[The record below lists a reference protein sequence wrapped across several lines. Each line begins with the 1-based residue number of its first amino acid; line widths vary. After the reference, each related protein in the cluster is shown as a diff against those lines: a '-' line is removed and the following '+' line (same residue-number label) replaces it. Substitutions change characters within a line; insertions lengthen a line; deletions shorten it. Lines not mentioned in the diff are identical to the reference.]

1 MLKILKKTQIH
12 KNVKFFFLRK
22 NKELIIKG
30 VLKPKVF
37 LVLFSLFFSSLALAA
52 ALTVTWVDGRI
63 PSGNA
68 NCTSSQTGA
77 SL

>member
-1 MLKILKKTQIH
+1 MLKILKKLKST
-12 KNVKFFFLRK
+12 KMLNFFFLRK

-52 ALTVTWVDGRI
+52 LY
-63 PSGNA
+63 
-68 NCTSSQTGA
+68 Q
-77 SL
+77 